1 MGRIK
6 GHPYT
11 CPRCGYNAPLK
22 ATIKRHFY
30 EMKGICSPLLKQIV
44 LTEEIK
50 QMVMAERIYVPMTEP
65 IPAPPPVNVMAQ
77 TAAQIINNNNQTV
90 INYIANMDVLTKLQR
105 LSQYN
110 DTEIQNFDEKVA
122 EASEDIARRFE
133 EDGPFRGGPVR
144 YEGSKLI
151 DLVHTVTKATDPD
164 LNDFNVVYTK
174 GADRILILDDGEWV
188 DHIKD
193 EGIMYI
199 INILKDEHLNYYEF
213 YLIRKLAKMTLSPQR
228 AELEESL
235 VKYFQFIAA
244 FNIKPHIYGKSDA
257 DVLNTPCVSSDPVEA
272 NRVVDKYSLLYHQ
285 TAQAM
290 TTSQKREITRSVVNI
305 VKANTIKNSKELNKR
320 IISMLKI
327 DEDFKTLMINE

>member
-1 MGRIK
+1 MGRRK
-6 GHPYT
+6 GIPPYT
-11 CPRCGYNAPLK
+11 CPRCGYTAPLRS
-22 ATIKRHFY
+22 TIKRHLY
-30 EMKGICSPLLKQIV
+30 EMKGICPPMLKQIV
-44 LTEEIK
+44 LTDEIK
-50 QMVMAERIYVPMTEP
+50 RMVMAERIYVPMPEP

-90 INYIANMDVLTKLQR
+90 INYVANMDVLTKLQR

-122 EASEDIARRFE
+122 DAYEDIALRFE
-133 EDGPFRGGPVR
+133 EDGFRGGTVT
-144 YEGSKLI
+144 YEHNKLI
-151 DLVHTVTKATDPD
+151 DMVYTMTKATDPN
-164 LNDFNVVYTK
+164 LTDFNVVYDK
-174 GADRILILDDGEWV
+174 GNDRIFILDRGEWV
-188 DHIKD
+188 NHMKD

-199 INILKDEHLNYYEF
+199 IHILMDGHLDYYEL
-213 YLIRKLAKMTLSPQR
+213 YLVRKIEDLILLQQR
-228 AELEESL
+228 AQLEESL

-272 NRVVDKYSLLYHQ
+272 NRVVDKYNLLYHQ

-290 TTSQKREITRSVVNI
+290 TTSQKKEIVRNVSNI
-305 VKANTIKNSKELNKR
+305 VKANTVSNSKDLNKR
-320 IISMLKI
+320 ILGMLKI